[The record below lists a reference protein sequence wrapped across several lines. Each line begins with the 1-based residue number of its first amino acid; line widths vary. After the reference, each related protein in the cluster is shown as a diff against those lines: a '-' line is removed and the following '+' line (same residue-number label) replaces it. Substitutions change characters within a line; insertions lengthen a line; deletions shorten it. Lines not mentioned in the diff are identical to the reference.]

1 MDQPTATI
9 SIDVEFFTHLP
20 AYRNAS
26 GHTDAPDIGISALD
40 GFLNV
45 FYNYD
50 INTTVFVVADI
61 AERHPDVI
69 NRIAAAGHEIGSH
82 TRHHHHLSELSTEQR
97 WDELHNS
104 REILE
109 QVTGT
114 SVTGF
119 RAPSF
124 DIGQRHFQEL
134 ESAGYEYDSSVAPC
148 RTIPGWYGG
157 EYTGQ
162 SPCTTDQ
169 LKDGAPNTITEIP
182 IAVMPG
188 LRLPLTGT
196 WIRFFGVRYTILGMR
211 LLARQGI
218 PPVLYVHP
226 WEFAELPDV
235 DGVPKRVY
243 WHTGEWMWEALDTI
257 LSTEFEFI
265 TARSL
270 VSRTNE

>member
-1 MDQPTATI
+1 MNHPTATV
-9 SIDVEFFTHLP
+9 SIDAEFFTHLP
-20 AYRNAS
+20 AYRNAE
-26 GHTDAPDIGISALD
+26 GHTDVRDIGISALD
-40 GFLNV
+40 DFLDV
-45 FYNYD
+45 FQEND
-50 INTTVFVVADI
+50 VTSTFFVVSDI
-61 AERHPDVI
+61 AERHPDVV

-82 TRHHHHLSELSTEQR
+82 TRHHRHLSDLNTEQR

-109 QVTGT
+109 EVTDT

-124 DIGQRHFQEL
+124 DIVDMHFQEL
-134 ESAGYEYDSSVAPC
+134 EAAGYEYDSSVAPC

-157 EYTGQ
+157 EYTEQ

-169 LKDGAPNTITEIP
+169 LKDGAPDTITEIP

-196 WIRFFGVRYTILGMR
+196 WIRFFGVQYTLLGMK
-211 LLARQGI
+211 LLSRRGI
-218 PPVLYVHP
+218 TPVLYVHP
-226 WEFAELPDV
+226 WEFAELPAV

-243 WHTGEWMWEALDTI
+243 WRTGEWMWNTLNTI
-257 LSTEFEFI
+257 LSAEFEFV

-270 VSRTNE
+270 VSGAAE